1 MHVAI
6 WRVRPMI
13 KVTSISLDE
22 DIAKALEG
30 ISTRLGI
37 SKSMAV
43 TVLIMREAEIP
54 ITENDRRRL
63 LGPVIDARAKR
74 KIERGNKQAK
84 KEYNNSINKDSDID
98 TNDDTELAEPIDTP
112 APATP
117 SRIIQKLNVMD
128 DKDEIERDDDGMI

>member
-1 MHVAI
+1 M
-6 WRVRPMI
+6 
-13 KVTSISLDE
+13 
-22 DIAKALEG
+22 
-30 ISTRLGI
+30 
-37 SKSMAV
+37 
-43 TVLIMREAEIP
+43 
-54 ITENDRRRL
+54 
-63 LGPVIDARAKR
+63 GPVIDARAKR

-98 TNDDTELAEPIDTP
+98 TNIDNNNNTNDDTELAEPIDTP